1 MAGKGLFLAIE
12 GVDGSG
18 KATQVAKLKEKLE
31 QQGYQVEVV
40 DFPRYTEESSYH
52 VRAYLA
58 GEYGTAEELGPFT
71 PSLFYALDRYDASAG
86 IRQALSE
93 NKIVIADR
101 FTASNMA
108 HQGQK
113 FNNLEEKKQYWDWL
127 ERLEFEMLGIP
138 RPAINIVLT
147 IPTELSLELIK
158 NRAQKDASRQ
168 SADIHEADD
177 NHIRRA
183 RDSFIELINWKPDF
197 FNRIDCSRSGKLMGV
212 DEIANLIWN
221 KVEPLLPADKAALTA
236 KLNQTAANPY
246 VEKVDGKTKITK
258 QGLKYLESSITNV
271 NGDVYT
277 FWPNKLSGQTVAAA
291 MARLSRRA
299 DDMRITILDEFTEKS
314 GKDEDLLRRVITQYG
329 DDSVQQLVGQHVV
342 VENASNLLT
351 KKLEWGRLAS
361 YLEQSTRYIYFD
373 EKDESGSYKYYT
385 PLNLSGRVKEE
396 YKNVMDQIFD
406 SYSEL
411 VKKMTTYVRQNSSEE
426 KQDGAWKAA
435 TKAQACDAIRYLLP
449 VATKSTVGIFA
460 SGQALE
466 SLITHLLSDDLLEAR
481 EVGQKILDESRKTIP
496 TFLERVDKP
505 ERGGAMQAY
514 LSETRNNT
522 KKELLSLGFEQN
534 QSDSEEPSVAKL
546 VDYYP
551 KNELDVLPHII
562 HELTNISH
570 KDATARLNNLDYN
583 SKLKIF
589 NSYVGERLNRR
600 QKPGR
605 AMETVNYSW
614 DVVCDYGIFRDLQRH
629 RMVNCLT
636 WQNLNPFLG
645 YDTPELVQSAGLEDE
660 YKACFE
666 LSKKLYLSLVDNGY
680 KTEAQYATLLG
691 HRMRWQIS
699 MNARQAF
706 HFNELRT
713 TPHGHPGYRR
723 LVKQMHA
730 SMSEVHPNISA
741 AMKFVNQDEDP
752 ALTRLAAERASQ
764 WKMQQLKFDKN

>member
-40 DFPRYTEESSYH
+40 DFPRYKEESSYH

-138 RPAINIVLT
+138 KPAVNLVLT

-158 NRAQKDASRQ
+158 NRAQKDASRA
-168 SADIHEADD
+168 SADIHESDE

-221 KVEPLLPADKAALTA
+221 KVEPLLPADKAASTT
-236 KLNQTAANPY
+236 KLKLDNTNPY
-246 VEKVDGKTKITK
+246 VEKVNGKTKITE
-258 QGLKYLESSITNV
+258 QGFKYLESSITNV
-271 NGDVYT
+271 NGDIYA
-277 FWPNKLSGQTVAAA
+277 FLPNKLSSQTVAAA

-373 EKDESGSYKYYT
+373 QKDENGSYKYYT

-396 YKNVMDQIFD
+396 YRVVMDQIFD
-406 SYSEL
+406 IYSEL
-411 VKKMTTYVRQNSSEE
+411 VKKMTAYVRQNSSEQ

-514 LSETRNNT
+514 LAETRNNT
-522 KKELLSLGFEQN
+522 KNELLSLGFEQN
-534 QSDSEEPSVAKL
+534 QTEEEPSVAKL

-551 KNELDVLPHII
+551 KNELDLLPYII

-570 KDATARLNNLDYN
+570 KDATAKLNNLDYN

-605 AMETVNYSW
+605 ALETVNYSW

-645 YDTPELVQSAGLEDE
+645 YDTPELVQSAGLEAE

-680 KTEAQYATLLG
+680 RTEAQYATLLG

-713 TPHGHPGYRR
+713 TPHGHPGYRK

-730 SMSEVHPNISA
+730 SMSEVHPNIA
-741 AMKFVNQDEDP
+741 GAMKFVNQDEDP

-764 WKMQQLKFDKN
+764 WKMQQLK

>member
-18 KATQVAKLKEKLE
+18 KATQVAKLKDKLE

-40 DFPRYTEESSYH
+40 DFPRYKEESSYY

-221 KVEPLLPADKAALTA
+221 KVEPLLPADKAALTT
-236 KLNQTAANPY
+236 KLNQINTNPY

-329 DDSVQQLVGQHVV
+329 DDSVQQLAGIHMVI
-342 VENASNLLT
+342 ENVSSLVS
-351 KKLEWGRLAS
+351 KKIEWGRLAS
-361 YLEQSTRYIYFD
+361 YLEQSSRYLYFNQKDDEGNYRYHVPDNLDRNTR
-373 EKDESGSYKYYT
+373 
-385 PLNLSGRVKEE
+385 LE
-396 YKNVMDQIFD
+396 YKNKLDQIFD
-406 SYSEL
+406 IYSDL
-411 VKKMTTYVRQNSSEE
+411 VVKMTEYVRANSKEE
-426 KQDGAWKAA
+426 KHDGAWRAA

-534 QSDSEEPSVAKL
+534 QSDFEEPSVAKL

-570 KDATARLNNLDYN
+570 KDAAARLNSLDYN

-605 AMETVNYSW
+605 AMEAVNYSW

-752 ALTRLAAERASQ
+752 VLTRLAAERASQ
-764 WKMQQLKFDKN
+764 WNMQQLKFDKN